1 MNAKQDQHHERDHQR
16 EQHLP
21 NEQTH
26 VGVDAGHTV
35 AYLGPSGTFTEQAAH
50 TLAQPGAATLPVST
64 VQQGVDM
71 LVQRHVGSAVVPFE
85 NSVEGSVSVTLDAL
99 IRGEPL
105 VITGE
110 AHVAVRFALLAR
122 RGSTAADLRRI
133 ATHPHAEAQT
143 REWVGRHF
151 PTATI
156 VPESST
162 AHAAELVAAGEYDA
176 AIAGPLAAQRHDLEV
191 LHDDIADRP
200 GAITRFV
207 RLSLPVPPPPP
218 TGADTTT
225 LVGFLRHNHPGAL
238 LELLQQFV
246 GRGVDLTRLESRPTG
261 EALGQYCFAIEA
273 NGHISESRMAEA
285 LTGLR
290 RCCADVRYLGSYPRA
305 DGYKHPIPPEASE
318 IAYQHAWSW
327 VTSLTQDA
335 QPSS

>member
-1 MNAKQDQHHERDHQR
+1 MNADQD
-16 EQHLP
+16 HLRATSSQQP
-21 NEQTH
+21 I
-26 VGVDAGHTV
+26 V
-35 AYLGPSGTFTEQAAH
+35 AYLGPSGTFTEQAVNA
-50 TLAQPGAATLPVST
+50 LVGPEST
-64 VQQGVDM
+64 TQAFPSVQQAMHGV
-71 LVQRHVGSAVVPFE
+71 VHGQVEAAVVPFE

-110 AHVAVRFALLAR
+110 AHVAVRFALMAR
-122 RGSTAADLRRI
+122 PGAQIDTVRRV

-143 REWVGRHF
+143 REWVLANA
-151 PTATI
+151 PAAVI

-162 AHAAELVAAGEYDA
+162 ARAAELVASGEYDA
-176 AIAGPLAAQRHDLEV
+176 AIAAPLAAQRHDLEV

-207 RLSLPVPPPPP
+207 RLSRPVPPPPP

-246 GRGVDLTRLESRPTG
+246 SRGIDLTRLESRPTG

-273 NGHISESRMAEA
+273 NGHLSESRMAEA
-285 LTGLR
+285 LTGLHR
-290 RCCADVRYLGSYPRA
+290 TCADVRYLGSYPRA
-305 DGYKHPIPPEASE
+305 EGGEHSIPAQASE
-318 IAYQHAWSW
+318 QAYQQAWDW
-327 VTSLTQDA
+327 VFSLAHED
-335 QPSS
+335 